1 MTFTLLVPLFT
12 TFTSVKSL
20 LVLSLK
26 TDNQYKI
33 FVQHNFSCKI
43 SIIKANGFK

>member
-12 TFTSVKSL
+12 TFTSVKS